1 MSLHLS
7 AFGPAKVILLGEH
20 GVVFGHAAL
29 AAPLSRGV
37 RAWGEPSRTC
47 ELEMPEGLS
56 KLQMQALERA
66 FAAGAKAARHPKIRI
81 HLESEVP
88 VSMGLGSSAA
98 LSVAVA
104 KVLLGGSVAPAPQK
118 VLRVAMAMEREFHGT
133 PSGIDHTTSA
143 LDSLIW
149 FRKGQA
155 KKIVSPKPLRLLVT
169 LVGERSPAREI
180 IESFRTRASR
190 YKGRYN
196 RVLGEIGRLADEG
209 RRSIQKGDLEG
220 LGDAMNVNHG
230 LLCAL
235 GLSSESL
242 DSMVYRLR
250 SMGALGAKITGAGG
264 DGGAVIGLFSEPE
277 PALVRLQRQGVDC
290 FVSQVAG
297 PRAL

>member
-1 MSLHLS
+1 M
-7 AFGPAKVILLGEH
+7 
-20 GVVFGHAAL
+20 
-29 AAPLSRGV
+29 
-37 RAWGEPSRTC
+37 
-47 ELEMPEGLS
+47 
-56 KLQMQALERA
+56 
-66 FAAGAKAARHPKIRI
+66 
-81 HLESEVP
+81 
-88 VSMGLGSSAA
+88 
-98 LSVAVA
+98 
-104 KVLLGGSVAPAPQK
+104 
-118 VLRVAMAMEREFHGT
+118 LRVAIAMEREFHGT
-133 PSGIDHTTSA
+133 PSVIDHTTSA

-155 KKIVSPKPLRLLVT
+155 KKIVSPKPLRLLVP